1 MPPGD
6 EYIPAA
12 YKIILYVVT
21 RCYCLRGV
29 TRSLALHYS
38 APVAVS
44 EVPGKYRVGLL

>member
-12 YKIILYVVT
+12 YKILLYT
-21 RCYCLRGV
+21 SCTLRGV